1 MWTSL
6 FNMGPAG
13 TELPATSCSFR
24 AFPVPHSGAPPGEFL
39 ARSLPAAPQGQAFLK
54 SSRRGSPFG
63 FIAGTT
69 WSRHT
74 MGRGGWVIHR

>member
-1 MWTSL
+1 
-6 FNMGPAG
+6 MGSADA
-13 TELPATSCSFR
+13 ELPVTSSSFR
-24 AFPVPHSGAPPGEFL
+24 AFPIPHGGTPPGEFL
-39 ARSLPAAPQGQAFLK
+39 ARSLPAAALGQAFLK

-63 FIAGTT
+63 FMAGMT